1 MPLTAAVVTGALLIS
16 AFVGGV
22 RQIAYGALAA
32 LVLVGLWPLVLL
44 VGGFAALMIV
54 AIVAGL
60 VGGEAV
66 GDIGL
71 GDVSE
76 GVVRGGTKLTAWYYR
91 LVVRA
96 KHPVVWGVVAGA
108 AIGTGLLWAFLAL
121 CVFPRERRTLET
133 LTRLQAAVELQYQTR
148 GSYPSPSAD
157 GTVPTD
163 VHADPDAPLASP
175 ITDAFGRPI
184 LYHVSGA
191 WKVATYTIESRG
203 FDGRRS
209 DDDLCVSGG
218 TRLGT
223 WAQRASTALRGLSAA
238 EAGPS
243 SKLGLRSQLAAIQA
257 SRCEPLP

>member
-1 MPLTAAVVTGALLIS
+1 MALTAVVVTGALLIS
-16 AFVGGV
+16 AVAGGV

-32 LVLVGLWPLVLL
+32 LVLAGLWPLALL

-54 AIVAGL
+54 AIIAGV

-76 GVVRGGTKLTAWYYR
+76 GVVRGGTKVTAWYYR
-91 LVVRA
+91 LVIRA
-96 KHPVVWGVVAGA
+96 KHPVVWGVVAGVS
-108 AIGTGLLWAFLAL
+108 IGTGLLWAFLVL
-121 CVFPRERRTLET
+121 SVFPRERQTLET
-133 LTRLQAAVELQYQTR
+133 LTRLQAAVELQYQTK
-148 GSYPSPSAD
+148 GSYPASAD

-163 VHADPDAPLASP
+163 LRVGPDAQSGAPV
-175 ITDAFGRPI
+175 TDAFGHPI
-184 LYHVSGA
+184 RYRVSGA
-191 WKVATYTIESRG
+191 WKVATYTIESLG
-203 FDGRRS
+203 FDGRQS

-238 EAGPS
+238 SAAPS
-243 SKLGLRSQLAAIQA
+243 SKLGLRWQLAAIQA
-257 SRCEPLP
+257 SRCEPPP